1 MKNMIRLFSVIFL
14 LLLISGCKTGNV
26 RHPQQRQG
34 QSPLYDR
41 YMTEGK
47 NAETKKDLA
56 KALDYYNK
64 ALIAARSKSP
74 NQVEAHQSVLRIE
87 RKMNEAKRYCQEYK
101 RLIKAG
107 KHSEAERALNQARQI
122 WPFYP
127 ECNNLAPISTQSDS
141 STQNVGSYRILNEK
155 PVIHKIRRGDII
167 SKLCQKY
174 YGLTKGY
181 QLVHIVT
188 HYNKI
193 KAKSLYRGQKI
204 KFPSIE
210 LSGNIYRPKGSRPT
224 PTPTPPPEPT
234 VTPTPTSEP
243 DVTPTPTPEPVPP
256 FNQATELFRKGL
268 YDDAITLLKNVS
280 DTSPEKKE
288 SLRLL
293 AQCHFRL
300 AHISMEKERYR
311 EARDTFHRSL
321 EICQR
326 LRGTDL
332 PSECEQIDDLVTKC
346 DARIKTDTLKVHFDK
361 GKQLL
366 NANRIDP
373 AIAEFDKVLALE
385 PRHSDTLEYLY
396 LAHFRKANRLWE
408 EKTYQQA
415 LEEFMTAWEYN
426 QNCDECQSGINK
438 IKGILYRKA
447 KALEKKYNE
456 PNPPFIKIFQEQI
469 KYYTIINQIDPNY
482 EDVAK
487 RLKIV
492 LKRKET
498 LLKTKNKQTE

>member
-1 MKNMIRLFSVIFL
+1 M
-14 LLLISGCKTGNV
+14 
-26 RHPQQRQG
+26 
-34 QSPLYDR
+34 
-41 YMTEGK
+41 
-47 NAETKKDLA
+47 
-56 KALDYYNK
+56 
-64 ALIAARSKSP
+64 
-74 NQVEAHQSVLRIE
+74 
-87 RKMNEAKRYCQEYK
+87 
-101 RLIKAG
+101 
-107 KHSEAERALNQARQI
+107 
-122 WPFYP
+122 
-127 ECNNLAPISTQSDS
+127 
-141 STQNVGSYRILNEK
+141 
-155 PVIHKIRRGDII
+155 
-167 SKLCQKY
+167 
-174 YGLTKGY
+174 
-181 QLVHIVT
+181 HIVT
-188 HYNKI
+188 DYNKI
-193 KAKSLYRGQKI
+193 KAKSLVAGQPI

-210 LSGNIYRPKGSRPT
+210 LSGNIYRPKGSRSQKKSKTKSSSTASETT
-224 PTPTPPPEPT
+224 PAP
-234 VTPTPTSEP
+234 EP
-243 DVTPTPTPEPVPP
+243 DVTPTPTPEQDVTPTPTPEPVSP
-256 FNQATELFRKGL
+256 FKQATELFRQGL

-280 DTSPEKKE
+280 DTSPEKEE

-447 KALEKKYNE
+447 KALEKEWHK
-456 PNPPFIKIFQEQI
+456 PGAPAIKIFQEQI
-469 KYYTIINQIDPNY
+469 EYYTIINQVDPSY
-482 EDVAK
+482 ENVAELLNTVK
-487 RLKIV
+487 MRL
-492 LKRKET
+492 EG
-498 LLKTKNKQTE
+498 LLKKINKQAQ